1 MVGQHSSSCVVQ
13 VALWST
19 PINSCCCAG
28 AEAAGSSVDD
38 PAAVE
43 KQQPSSQAAQRM
55 AAAGSASPSSN
66 SSSAS
71 SSADCWDASDDW
83 EPDVSCLRSASSF
96 ERQREKTVVLQP
108 FQSTPHPQ
116 RRASGSPPQPA
127 RFALSEPAT
136 SVRGSSGG
144 GSSKPASSAGGS
156 RPRGRG
162 QSKCGLPTSDSED
175 EALLAAG
182 GSHSSLARL
191 PRPSLE
197 LAGVAACSRHSTQLH
212 SSWSLACHS
221 FFVLVCSLLL
231 VQPPMHHT

>member
-1 MVGQHSSSCVVQ
+1 M
-13 VALWST
+13 
-19 PINSCCCAG
+19 
-28 AEAAGSSVDD
+28 
-38 PAAVE
+38 
-43 KQQPSSQAAQRM
+43 
-55 AAAGSASPSSN
+55 ASPTSSN

-127 RFALSEPAT
+127 RLALSEPAT

-156 RPRGRG
+156 RLRGRG

-182 GSHSSLARL
+182 GSRSSLARL
-191 PRPSLE
+191 LRRPSLRPPGRGCMQQAQHDPASQQ
-197 LAGVAACSRHSTQLH
+197 LVPLMCATACLCSH
-212 SSWSLACHS
+212 A
-221 FFVLVCSLLL
+221 VCLL